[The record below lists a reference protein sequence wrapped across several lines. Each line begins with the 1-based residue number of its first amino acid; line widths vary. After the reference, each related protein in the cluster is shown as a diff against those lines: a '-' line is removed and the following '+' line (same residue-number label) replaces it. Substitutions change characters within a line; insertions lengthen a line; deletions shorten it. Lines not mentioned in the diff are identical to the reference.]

1 MKALALRIK
10 LVYKLVHAS
19 HLVTF
24 KMSNLINDQD
34 IKPNFSITLVQ

>member
-1 MKALALRIK
+1 MKALAYRIK

-34 IKPNFSITLVQ
+34 IMPNLSMTLVQ